1 MENWPGF
8 PNKEIAVR
16 REGEERGRDW
26 EIERERK
33 REELCSKLRNFKKE
47 LETVQPNN
55 VWTFFG
61 SWCFVP
67 SFVFLLFLCLDNWG
81 KLDMNLALDNINE
94 LSLMLLNKLVAFSYV
109 KKCPSFYY
117 L

>member
-33 REELCSKLRNFKKE
+33 REELCSKLRNFKK
-47 LETVQPNN
+47 N
-55 VWTFFG
+55 
-61 SWCFVP
+61 
-67 SFVFLLFLCLDNWG
+67 
-81 KLDMNLALDNINE
+81 
-94 LSLMLLNKLVAFSYV
+94 
-109 KKCPSFYY
+109 
-117 L
+117 